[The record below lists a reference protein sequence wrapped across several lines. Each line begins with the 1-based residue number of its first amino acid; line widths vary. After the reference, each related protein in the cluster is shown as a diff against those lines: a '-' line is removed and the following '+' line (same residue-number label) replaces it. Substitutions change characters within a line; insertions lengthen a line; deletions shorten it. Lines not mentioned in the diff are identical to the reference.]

1 MPRLDPAPS
10 LFLCVVC
17 WWLCSEGV
25 RALLL
30 WLALASLHCSGTVTG
45 AWVLQEH
52 RSCEEW
58 WNDLISG
65 FLLDNRQHPMKIDT
79 EGRAAWAGPSNGLIL
94 FSSRGWR
101 QSNRYHT
108 QYAGLSAAENHPV
121 SLIMGAFHDCH
132 SNLVAR
138 RRGQATG
145 SETPYL

>member
-1 MPRLDPAPS
+1 
-10 LFLCVVC
+10 
-17 WWLCSEGV
+17 
-25 RALLL
+25 
-30 WLALASLHCSGTVTG
+30 
-45 AWVLQEH
+45 
-52 RSCEEW
+52 
-58 WNDLISG
+58 
-65 FLLDNRQHPMKIDT
+65 MKIDT

-132 SNLVAR
+132 LNLVAR
-138 RRGQATG
+138 QREQATG